1 MGREFLLLPSSCFFH
16 FLLPLYFIVS
26 FSQQTNP
33 FPYTFLLLLLL
44 PLQLS
49 LSSCVFKIV
58 TQTAPSPLRFL
69 SHVYQVGSP
78 LSIPYSDVYSFP
90 CFCENFAD
98 DHTLSLSLAFGMHS
112 LHQFQPVC
120 FWCILKPILQFFKVL
135 FSRVCVVVC
144 FCHVFVHPWI
154 VCLLESFRF
163 PLAKFYGLSVFFF
176 FDKSWIS
183 FFFCVCLPFLGENGR
198 KPRESTYVSS

>member
-1 MGREFLLLPSSCFFH
+1 MSLTWDINSYNVSFPSSCFFH

-98 DHTLSLSLAFGMHS
+98 DHTLSLSIVYFWLFAS
-112 LHQFQPVC
+112 LHFYVHGSAC
-120 FWCILKPILQFFKVL
+120 SVFFYNAVL
-135 FSRVCVVVC
+135 CYYYCVVV
-144 FCHVFVHPWI
+144 
-154 VCLLESFRF
+154 LLEKRSTPVSQFLF
-163 PLAKFYGLSVFFF
+163 K
-176 FDKSWIS
+176 IS
-183 FFFCVCLPFLGENGR
+183 DNW
-198 KPRESTYVSS
+198 